1 MNGYAG
7 KFLRVDLSTGRIQT
21 EELSH
26 GEIMDI
32 VGGRGFALRRL
43 YNEVPPHTDPLGE
56 DNKLFFL
63 TGVLT
68 GTAVVA
74 SSRWLATTLS
84 PLSGIYGKS
93 CAGGDFGAWLKFSGF
108 DFVIVEGKAE
118 RPVYLYVTPDN
129 CEIRDASGLWGK
141 KTGETQKVPEA
152 LPRRRDQSRLYR
164 AGGGESREIR
174 GYRDRHE
181 NRCQVRSRHGNGFK
195 AAQGYRRQRTAY
207 LKRSR
212 PGCPSTAHKRAGRID
227 QCQPWLQG
235 TQEVGYHRG
244 VHVEKRPR
252 RIPHQEF
259 PLWTDEGS

>member
-26 GEIMDI
+26 GEIMDV

-43 YNEVPPHTDPLGE
+43 YEEVPPHTDPLGE
-56 DNKLFFL
+56 HNKLFFL

-108 DFVIVEGKAE
+108 DFIIVEGKAE
-118 RPVYLYVTPDN
+118 RPVYLYITPDN

-141 KTGETQKVPEA
+141 KTGETQEVLKQYHGDATRAACIGPAGENLVKYA
-152 LPRRRDQSRLYR
+152 AIVTGTRTAARCGVGTVMGSKRL
-164 AGGGESREIR
+164 
-174 GYRDRHE
+174 
-181 NRCQVRSRHGNGFK
+181 K
-195 AAQGYRRQRTAY
+195 AIADQRTAH
-207 LKRSR
+207 LKYSR
-212 PGCPSTAHKRAGRID
+212 PGRPSTARKRAGRVD
-227 QCQPWLQG
+227 QCQSRLQG
-235 TQEVGYHRG
+235 SQEVWVPPRG
-244 VHVEKRPR
+244 PCRETPSAYSPPEISV
-252 RIPHQEF
+252 
-259 PLWTDEGS
+259 TDR